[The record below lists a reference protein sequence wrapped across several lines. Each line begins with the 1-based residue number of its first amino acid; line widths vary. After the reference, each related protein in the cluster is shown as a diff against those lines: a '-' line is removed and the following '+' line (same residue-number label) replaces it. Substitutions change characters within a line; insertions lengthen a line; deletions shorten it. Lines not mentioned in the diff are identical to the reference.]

1 MYFVSS
7 NEHKFKEIKKL
18 LSEFTS
24 TPLRLE
30 HKKLKLVEIQSS
42 SLSGVAK
49 AKANQAFDLIRN
61 EVLVEDDGLFI
72 ESLNNFPGVYSSY
85 VYDTIGNIGILDL
98 LKNKKNRKATFKS
111 LIAYYDGRNLKT
123 FDGQVDGFISEQIFE
138 GGWGF
143 DPIFIPEDMDRAF
156 AQMDLKLKNKF
167 SHRKLALKE
176 FYSWYIKNNV
186 AKRKGYY

>member
-18 LSEFTS
+18 LSEFSS

-42 SLSGVAK
+42 SLSEVAK
-49 AKANQAFDLIRN
+49 AKANHAFDLIRN

-98 LKNKKNRKATFKS
+98 LRNKKNRKATFKS
-111 LIAYYDGRNLKT
+111 LIAYYDGKNLKT

-156 AQMDLKLKNKF
+156 AQMDLKLKNKY
-167 SHRKLALKE
+167 SHRKLALKK

-186 AKRKGYY
+186 VERK

>member
-18 LSEFTS
+18 LSEFSS

-30 HKKLKLVEIQSS
+30 HKKLKLLEIQSS
-42 SLSGVAK
+42 SLSEVAK
-49 AKANQAFDLIRN
+49 AKANHAFDLIRN

-98 LKNKKNRKATFKS
+98 LKN
-111 LIAYYDGRNLKT
+111 
-123 FDGQVDGFISEQIFE
+123 
-138 GGWGF
+138 
-143 DPIFIPEDMDRAF
+143 
-156 AQMDLKLKNKF
+156 
-167 SHRKLALKE
+167 
-176 FYSWYIKNNV
+176 
-186 AKRKGYY
+186 